1 MGTGPHLKEE
11 GAIDFILL
19 RPENTRQILGHPD
32 NSPVHSEIKKMVK
45 YRVRKRAMCERN
57 GN

>member
-19 RPENTRQILGHPD
+19 RPENTRQILRHPD
-32 NSPVHSEIKKMVK
+32 NSPVHSEIKEMVK
-45 YRVRKRAMCERN
+45 YSS
-57 GN
+57 